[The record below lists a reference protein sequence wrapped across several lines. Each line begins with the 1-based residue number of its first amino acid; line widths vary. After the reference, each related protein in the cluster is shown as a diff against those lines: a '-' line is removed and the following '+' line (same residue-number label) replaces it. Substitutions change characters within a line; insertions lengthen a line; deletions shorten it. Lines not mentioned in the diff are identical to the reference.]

1 MTTRKDMLPELKD
14 KNADI
19 ESVTKKALGDKK
31 LLSELLD
38 GLKSKDETFRYNCHK
53 VLMLISKTNG
63 EILYPSWDYFVELLN
78 SNNSYHKMSAVHL
91 LTNLVKVDLEDRF
104 QKIFDSY
111 YSLLDDKSVIVAIYV
126 AQNSAQ
132 IIKAK
137 SHLENRITSI
147 LLNIDKT
154 HHPAGRKELVK
165 AGAIEAF
172 MEYFPDSSNKTKIIE
187 FVMKQQDSESPKTR
201 KIAKAFLKKWD
212 KS

>member
-1 MTTRKDMLPELKD
+1 MLPELKD

-154 HHPAGRKELVK
+154 HHPSGRKELIK
-165 AGAIEAF
+165 AGVIEAF
-172 MEYFPDSSNKTKIIE
+172 IEYFPDSKNKAKILE
-187 FVMKQQDSESPKTR
+187 FVTKQQDSESPKTR
-201 KIAKAFLKKWD
+201 KIAKAFLKKWG
-212 KS
+212 KR